1 MPGKSTS
8 VASLE
13 DDSHAVV
20 RLTESGAQD
29 LPGDIT
35 LAAFYREHRAELASY
50 LRKQFGDGPP
60 DPDDMTQ
67 LAFQK
72 LLERGD
78 LSGIRSLRAFLWR
91 TARNLTLN
99 YRRSD
104 SIRSGYDFE
113 VEQLFFAEKGNESSP
128 ERVVEVREQLH
139 IISEALRRMPE
150 KRRVS
155 FILHRMEGYTITAIA
170 RRYGLSRGAILKH
183 IARAAS
189 EIDTALERETG
200 RAS

>member
-1 MPGKSTS
+1 MPGKLTRVETVDEDSDVGTTA
-8 VASLE
+8 VACG
-13 DDSHAVV
+13 
-20 RLTESGAQD
+20 TQN
-29 LPGDIT
+29 LPGDVT
-35 LAAFYREHRAELASY
+35 LAAFYQEHRAELTNY

-60 DPDDMTQ
+60 DPDDVTQ

-99 YRRSD
+99 FRRSD
-104 SIRSGYDFE
+104 GIRSGYDFE

-128 ERVVEVREQLH
+128 ERVVEVREQLR

-155 FILHRMEGYTITAIA
+155 FILHRIEGYTMTAIA

-183 IARAAS
+183 IARAAA
-189 EIDTALERETG
+189 EIDAALERETG
-200 RAS
+200 QAS